1 MAYTFSAQSAQG
13 LYGQKLSIRN
23 IANSALE
30 NIEIEPKNVA
40 FAKPGMEGYGLRA
53 IHRRTNRSDVPAFL
67 KVFRKDIPQRHERS
81 EFLVRLG
88 LARRHEW
95 IFQGV
100 PYAWFNKQKVNG
112 IEIVGHL
119 TKFIGLQY
127 GRPAEDFGVIKDDA
141 QWDTFTRDERRS
153 FAAHL
158 ASAICGLERVQVVH
172 GDLSSGNIMIG
183 PGPNG
188 RNVCCLC
195 DFDGFYHAAQPLLP
209 RQFEGEATR
218 PLGSPGYAYPALI
231 EKIKADKNDSDESI
245 VVETDRFALGVLI
258 CEMIVWNSSLA
269 KQLGR
274 LQLLDE
280 SIIISRRL
288 TNVPDSI
295 RSIFPEGF
303 ALLDKALHA
312 GSCDDMPTPDEWLNC
327 LGVQSI
333 LPTPF
338 RSPPHVFFFR
348 RKGTARKLH
357 KQAILNNKPSDN
369 FGSVDPELANI
380 VFNRDS
386 ANQVTL
392 AIGSKLPGALRR
404 SGRQQ
409 SLTAAV
415 KAALPILPG
424 DMLRIGDW
432 EIVFEESIPR
442 S

>member
-158 ASAICGLERVQVVH
+158 ASAICGLNACKSCTE
-172 GDLSSGNIMIG
+172 I
-183 PGPNG
+183 
-188 RNVCCLC
+188 
-195 DFDGFYHAAQPLLP
+195 YLP
-209 RQFEGEATR
+209 
-218 PLGSPGYAYPALI
+218 
-231 EKIKADKNDSDESI
+231 
-245 VVETDRFALGVLI
+245 
-258 CEMIVWNSSLA
+258 
-269 KQLGR
+269 
-274 LQLLDE
+274 
-280 SIIISRRL
+280 
-288 TNVPDSI
+288 
-295 RSIFPEGF
+295 
-303 ALLDKALHA
+303 
-312 GSCDDMPTPDEWLNC
+312 
-327 LGVQSI
+327 
-333 LPTPF
+333 
-338 RSPPHVFFFR
+338 
-348 RKGTARKLH
+348 
-357 KQAILNNKPSDN
+357 
-369 FGSVDPELANI
+369 
-380 VFNRDS
+380 
-386 ANQVTL
+386 
-392 AIGSKLPGALRR
+392 
-404 SGRQQ
+404 
-409 SLTAAV
+409 
-415 KAALPILPG
+415 
-424 DMLRIGDW
+424 
-432 EIVFEESIPR
+432 EI
-442 S
+442 